1 MITCGA
7 PFQPVFK
14 VYSAGKFVVHCIV
27 RYGWFR
33 FSPNRASVPFLFR
46 TASSHAFEAY
56 RPFFRSALFVGKL
69 SYQVGKEA
77 GHVFFS
83 SYLVGK
89 EADNVFFSSYLVGKE
104 AGHVFFS
111 SYLVGKEADDVF
123 FSSYLVGKEADDVFF
138 SSYLVG
144 KEASRVFFSYEM
156 AEKKFSPFS
165 SSSKEIL
172 MPKDIA

>member
-33 FSPNRASVPFLFR
+33 FSPNRASVPFLFC

-56 RPFFRSALFVGKL
+56 RSFFQSVLFVGKL

-89 EADNVFFSSYLVGKE
+89 EADSVFFSSYLVGKE
-104 AGHVFFS
+104 AS
-111 SYLVGKEADDVF
+111 
-123 FSSYLVGKEADDVFF
+123 DVFF

-144 KEASRVFFSYEM
+144 KEASDVFFSYKM
-156 AEKKFSPFS
+156 VEKKFSPFS

>member
-1 MITCGA
+1 MA
-7 PFQPVFK
+7 RPFSRSLRYIPQENLL
-14 VYSAGKFVVHCIV
+14 YIV
-27 RYGWFR
+27 LSRYGWFR

-104 AGHVFFS
+104 ADG
-111 SYLVGKEADDVF
+111 VF

-156 AEKKFSPFS
+156 IEEKFSPFS
-165 SSSKEIL
+165 SSSKENL

>member
-1 MITCGA
+1 M
-7 PFQPVFK
+7 
-14 VYSAGKFVVHCIV
+14 YIV
-27 RYGWFR
+27 LSRYGWFR

-89 EADNVFFSSYLVGKE
+89 EADG
-104 AGHVFFS
+104 VFFS
-111 SYLVGKEADDVF
+111 SYLVGKEADGVF

-144 KEASRVFFSYEM
+144 KEASGVFFSYEM
-156 AEKKFSPFS
+156 VEEKFSPFS
-165 SSSKEIL
+165 SSSKENL

>member
-1 MITCGA
+1 MA
-7 PFQPVFK
+7 RPFSRSLRYIPQENLL
-14 VYSAGKFVVHCIV
+14 YIV
-27 RYGWFR
+27 LSRYGWFR

-89 EADNVFFSSYLVGKE
+89 EADS
-104 AGHVFFS
+104 VFFS
-111 SYLVGKEADDVF
+111 SYLVGKEADGVF
-123 FSSYLVGKEADDVFF
+123 FSSYLVGKEADGVFF

-156 AEKKFSPFS
+156 VEEKFSPFS

>member
-1 MITCGA
+1 MA
-7 PFQPVFK
+7 RPFSRSLR

-104 AGHVFFS
+104 A
-111 SYLVGKEADDVF
+111 DDVF

-144 KEASRVFFSYEM
+144 KEASGVFFSYEM
-156 AEKKFSPFS
+156 VEKKFSSFS

>member
-104 AGHVFFS
+104 ADGVFFS

-123 FSSYLVGKEADDVFF
+123 FS
-138 SSYLVG
+138 
-144 KEASRVFFSYEM
+144 YEM
-156 AEKKFSPFS
+156 AEEKFSPIS
-165 SSSKEIL
+165 SSSKENL

>member
-1 MITCGA
+1 M
-7 PFQPVFK
+7 
-14 VYSAGKFVVHCIV
+14 YIV
-27 RYGWFR
+27 LSRYGWFR

-56 RPFFRSALFVGKL
+56 RPFSLSALFVGKL

-83 SYLVGK
+83 SYMVGK
-89 EADNVFFSSYLVGKE
+89 EADS
-104 AGHVFFS
+104 VFFS
-111 SYLVGKEADDVF
+111 SYLVGKEADSVF

-144 KEASRVFFSYEM
+144 KEASDVFFSYEM
-156 AEKKFSPFS
+156 V
-165 SSSKEIL
+165 
-172 MPKDIA
+172 

>member
-1 MITCGA
+1 MA
-7 PFQPVFK
+7 RPFSRSLRYIPQENLL
-14 VYSAGKFVVHCIV
+14 YIV
-27 RYGWFR
+27 LSRYGWFR

-83 SYLVGK
+83 SYQ
-89 EADNVFFSSYLVGKE
+89 VGKE

-111 SYLVGKEADDVF
+111 SYMVGKEADDVF

-138 SSYLVG
+138 SSYMVG
-144 KEASRVFFSYEM
+144 KEASGVFFSYEM
-156 AEKKFSPFS
+156 VEKKFSPFS
-165 SSSKEIL
+165 SSSKGIL

>member
-77 GHVFFS
+77 GHGFFSSYMVGKEADSVFFS
-83 SYLVGK
+83 SYMVGK
-89 EADNVFFSSYLVGKE
+89 EADS
-104 AGHVFFS
+104 VFFS

-123 FSSYLVGKEADDVFF
+123 FSSYM
-138 SSYLVG
+138 VG
-144 KEASRVFFSYEM
+144 KEASGVFFSYEM
-156 AEKKFSPFS
+156 VEEKFSPFS

>member
-89 EADNVFFSSYLVGKE
+89 EAD
-104 AGHVFFS
+104 
-111 SYLVGKEADDVF
+111 DVF

-144 KEASRVFFSYEM
+144 KEASGVFFSYKM
-156 AEKKFSPFS
+156 VEKKFSSFS

>member
-1 MITCGA
+1 M
-7 PFQPVFK
+7 
-14 VYSAGKFVVHCIV
+14 YIV
-27 RYGWFR
+27 LSRYGWFR

-89 EADNVFFSSYLVGKE
+89 EADDVFFSSYLVGKE

-111 SYLVGKEADDVF
+111 SYLVGKEAD
-123 FSSYLVGKEADDVFF
+123 GVFF

-144 KEASRVFFSYEM
+144 KEASGVFFSYEM
-156 AEKKFSPFS
+156 VEEKFSPFS